1 MAIRMYVEH
10 SVIIS
15 TLVSHNSVEINLGKK
30 ALQLLEGHA
39 RFMKCFYGSRTNL
52 SSQASPNF
60 HVRPRLTDGYR
71 FRDSLP
77 IFNSPQAQIADSKF
91 QKRCQLLIR
100 SHDAAMRVCNP
111 DRSPVGINRW
121 DPAPTATGFAEI
133 LRCFY

>member
-39 RFMKCFYGSRTNL
+39 RFMRCFYGSRTNL

-77 IFNSPQAQIADSKF
+77 IFNSPQAQIADPVPETLSAF
-91 QKRCQLLIR
+91 DPLARRRDVRLQSR
-100 SHDAAMRVCNP
+100 SSARWNQSLGP
-111 DRSPVGINRW
+111 SPNGNR
-121 DPAPTATGFAEI
+121 
-133 LRCFY
+133 LC